1 MSEVITV
8 LDNLEDSEVR
18 LINDIIQRYFK
29 LYKKEFGEDLSR
41 LERDLFVMLG
51 HIHLKEWKFDL
62 VKMKHTKD
70 ERLFLYDM
78 SGMSKNW
85 DWDRLKLR
93 QYFSCFSTNKR
104 GPLSIHPL
112 EKLTRVPHLMRHSE
126 GDLNSDE
133 IEALKNEESDH
144 G

>member
-29 LYKKEFGEDLSR
+29 LYKKEFGKDLSH

-62 VKMKHTKD
+62 EEMKNTTD
-70 ERLFLYDM
+70 EILVLYDFCQ
-78 SGMSKNW
+78 MSKNW

-93 QYFSCFSTNKR
+93 QYFSCFSTEKR
-104 GPLSIHPL
+104 GPLSIH
-112 EKLTRVPHLMRHSE
+112 
-126 GDLNSDE
+126 DLSKAVNNPE
-133 IEALKNEESDH
+133 VLNH

>member
-1 MSEVITV
+1 MSEVLTV

-29 LYKKEFGEDLSR
+29 LYKKEFGKDLSH

-62 VKMKHTKD
+62 VKMKHTRD

-78 SGMSKNW
+78 SGMSKRSFTFGARSFCNAGS
-85 DWDRLKLR
+85 
-93 QYFSCFSTNKR
+93 YTFKR
-104 GPLSIHPL
+104 
-112 EKLTRVPHLMRHSE
+112 M
-126 GDLNSDE
+126 E
-133 IEALKNEESDH
+133 I
-144 G
+144 